1 MTWSSFMRSACSREH
16 AVHVYQDSAELIE
29 SVRGYLQAGFAAGQ
43 PGLVVATPEHRAAI
57 EAGLT
62 SSEGLLTS
70 LDAEEALAA
79 FMEDG
84 MPSAE
89 RFEAVVVGAV
99 DALALRF
106 PGVTVRVFGE
116 MVDILWC
123 RGERDAALALE
134 DLWNELARTRAF
146 ALLCGYRLDI
156 FDVDVQREALPAIFA
171 AHTHAR
177 AGDPAR
183 LASAVDQA
191 AAEALGPMELA
202 NAYLAVAE
210 RVPLG
215 SLPRAAALLA
225 FLAEQNVGGAV
236 GVLQR
241 ARALYSA

>member
-1 MTWSSFMRSACSREH
+1 MRSASSCEH
-16 AVHVYQDSAELIE
+16 GVHVYGDAGELVE
-29 SVRGYLQAGFAAGQ
+29 SVRRFLEAGFAAGR
-43 PGLVVATPEHRAAI
+43 PGLVIATPAHRAAI
-57 EAGLT
+57 DAVLDAPA
-62 SSEGLLTS
+62 GLLTS
-70 LDAEEALAA
+70 LDAEEALAT
-79 FMEDG
+79 FMVDG

-89 RFEAVVVGAV
+89 RFEAVVGGIV
-99 DALALRF
+99 DELALRF
-106 PGVTVRVFGE
+106 PGVTIRAFGE
-116 MVDILWC
+116 MVDILWQ

-134 DLWNELARTRAF
+134 GLWNELARTRAF

-156 FDVDVQREALPAIFA
+156 FDVDVQREALPDIFA

-177 AGDPAR
+177 TGDPAR

-225 FLAEQNVGGAV
+225 FLAEQSSGKALD
-236 GVLQR
+236 VLQR
-241 ARALYSA
+241 ARALYST

>member
-1 MTWSSFMRSACSREH
+1 MTWSSFMRSACPREH
-16 AVHVYQDSAELIE
+16 AVQVYQDTAELTA
-29 SVRGYLQAGFAAGQ
+29 SVRAYLQAGIDAGQ
-43 PGLVVATPEHRAAI
+43 PGIVIATPAHRAAI

-62 SSEGLLTS
+62 APEGLVTS
-70 LDAEEALAA
+70 LDAEDALAA
-79 FMEDG
+79 VMEDG
-84 MPSAE
+84 MPSAR
-89 RFEAVVVGAV
+89 RFEEVVGGAV
-99 DALALRF
+99 DELAHRF
-106 PGVTVRVFGE
+106 PGVTVRAFGE
-116 MVDILWC
+116 MVDILWR

-146 ALLCGYRLDI
+146 ALLCAYRLDI
-156 FDVDVQREALPAIFA
+156 FDVDVQREALPEIFA

-202 NAYLAVAE
+202 SAYLAVAE

-225 FLAEQNVGGAV
+225 YLAEQNVGRAV
-236 GVLQR
+236 GVLER
-241 ARALYSA
+241 ARALYSV